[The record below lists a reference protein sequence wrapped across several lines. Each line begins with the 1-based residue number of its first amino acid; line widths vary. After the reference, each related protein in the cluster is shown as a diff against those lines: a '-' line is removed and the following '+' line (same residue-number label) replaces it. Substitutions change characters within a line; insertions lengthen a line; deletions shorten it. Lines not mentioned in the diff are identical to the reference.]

1 MYCKV
6 FIMKHDESTDVR
18 LLSKVAKINPATK
31 TIVLPTN
38 AIIGNKRWGRIDFL
52 CHYCGYHLAKV
63 SGEIMNNVTSA
74 DKERKRKEKQQKREE
89 KAAKRNKAARR

>member
-1 MYCKV
+1 
-6 FIMKHDESTDVR
+6 MKHDEANDVR
-18 LLSKVAKINPATK
+18 LLSKVVKINPATK

-38 AIIGNKRWGRIDFL
+38 AIIGNKRWGRIDYL

-63 SGEIMNNVTSA
+63 SGELMNTVTPS

-89 KAAKRNKAARR
+89 KAAKRKQDKFARR